1 MRQGTPTKAMEDA
14 QSLKDQI
21 SQNPGESQS
30 TNAKA
35 KKILTANLKGP
46 KGELRSSYQ
55 VRSQGKLR

>member
-1 MRQGTPTKAMEDA
+1 MTQGTPAKTMEDA

-21 SQNPGESQS
+21 SQNPGGSQG

-35 KKILTANLKGP
+35 KKLSTANLKGP
-46 KGELRSSYQ
+46 GELRSSYQ

>member
-1 MRQGTPTKAMEDA
+1 MTQGTPAKTMEDA

-21 SQNPGESQS
+21 SQNPGGSQG

-35 KKILTANLKGP
+35 KKLSTANLKGP
-46 KGELRSSYQ
+46 EGELRSSYQ